1 MANSDWYPVGGS
13 GGIPSDV
20 LSSEVIGERGVKVDQ
35 NPRLILKGNNFD
47 RLGVQSL
54 DYRDDT
60 ISRGFAQYL
69 DYEQLSIDV
78 GAKTYVEVTTPVG
91 FYIALIDREVLT
103 DKERLFY
110 KVYTDYSAVTTGTQL
125 NIGNLRSN
133 SAFPSGTTA
142 FECSAP
148 TTINQDSLISNVPVF
163 GSTTSGNRSSGG
175 ISGDSLFR
183 LIAPNT
189 KLLFEWENQSNQS
202 IYCKTM
208 LAWLELP
215 ESVII

>member
-1 MANSDWYPVGGS
+1 M
-13 GGIPSDV
+13 
-20 LSSEVIGERGVKVDQ
+20 SEDYLQTIVKKSY
-35 NPRLILKGNNFD
+35 ITGNTLN
-47 RLGVQSL
+47 RVASQSL
-54 DYRDDT
+54 DYRDDV

-69 DYEQLSIDV
+69 DYEQLSIGV
-78 GAKTYVEVTTPVG
+78 GAKTYVEVTTPAG
-91 FYIALIDREVLT
+91 FYIAIIDREILT

-110 KVYTDYSAVTTGTQL
+110 KVYTDYSAVTPATQL
-125 NIGNLRSN
+125 SIGNLRSN
-133 SAFPSGTTA
+133 SAFPSGATA

-163 GSTTSGNRSSGG
+163 GSTTSGNRASGG

-189 KLLFEWENQSNQS
+189 KLLFEWENQSSQA